1 MKITRTSPITG
12 ATHVREINVTQE
24 QINKW
29 QDGELIQNAMP
40 HLSAGDREY
49 IKTGI
54 TDAEWEDM
62 FGESDS

>member
-40 HLSAGDREY
+40 HLSAGDREW
-49 IKTGI
+49 ILSGI